1 MGILHTND
9 DLPNVAI
16 EQLRQFVRQR
26 RQAWREQERVSD
38 FEDFERELHEC
49 VMELERELIA
59 EEMSRYDVDVEE
71 VEIEGVIYRQ
81 ALASSESYLS
91 AAGWVRVERH
101 LYRPAGRGSKSIC
114 PLDLRAGVV
123 GGRFTPRAARQGSF
137 VVAHLTPRQGEDL
150 FKEVGGM
157 TPSHSSLDRLPK
169 EVSSHWEKE
178 RESWEDALRA
188 METVPNEAVMM
199 AVSLD
204 GVMAPMK
211 GTGRSEKRSQ
221 PDKQA
226 SGPAGYREI
235 GCGTVTLYD
244 ADGFR
249 LSTVRY
255 GRMPEYKKTTLCA
268 QLEAECQSILA
279 LRPDLKVIKLADG
292 AEENWRF
299 LDNLVLTPPP
309 HFGSQIE
316 QVSIT
321 DFYHAADHLKKACDA
336 IWNDDAVRSKAKF
349 KSLRTLL
356 KEKEGGVELVI
367 RSLKHHVSQASGRR
381 QELIKTELTYFR
393 NQRHRMQY
401 AHYLAQGLPIGS
413 GIVEAACK
421 TLVTQRLKQ
430 SGMSWGHTGGQ
441 AILTLRS
448 LSQSQRWEQAWKL
461 LHASFRKQ
469 VHIIKPATSARS
481 VQTLSADERG
491 KQQLPVLQPQQL
503 LASAAAK
510 NKLTNSDHYFS
521 LPLAV

>member
-1 MGILHTND
+1 MGILHRND

-16 EQLRQFVRQR
+16 EKLRQFVRQR
-26 RQAWREQERVSD
+26 RQAWQEQETVSD
-38 FEDFERELHEC
+38 FEGFERELHER
-49 VMELERELIA
+49 VMDLECELIA
-59 EEMSRYDVDVEE
+59 EELSRYDVKVEE
-71 VEIEGVIYRQ
+71 VEVGGIVYRQ
-81 ALASSESYLS
+81 ALTSPETYLS
-91 AAGWVRVERH
+91 AAGPVMVERH

-114 PLDLRAGVV
+114 PLELRVGMV
-123 GGRFTPRAARQGSF
+123 GGLFTPRAARQGAF
-137 VVAHLTPRQGEDL
+137 VVAHLTPRQGADL

-178 RESWEDALRA
+178 RESWEEALRA
-188 METVPNEAVMM
+188 METVPNEAVVM

-211 GTGRSEKRSQ
+211 GAGRSEKRSR

-244 ADGFR
+244 ADGRR

-268 QLEAECQSILA
+268 QLEAECQSVLA
-279 LRPDLKVIKLADG
+279 LRPDLKVVKLADG

-299 LDNLVLTPPP
+299 LDNLALNLPP
-309 HFGSQIE
+309 HFINQIE

-336 IWNDDAVRSKAKF
+336 IWNNDAVRSKARF
-349 KSLRTLL
+349 ECLRTLL
-356 KEKEGGVELVI
+356 KEKDGGVELVI

-401 AHYLAQGLPIGS
+401 AHYLTLGLPIGS

-430 SGMSWGHTGGQ
+430 SGMSWGQTGGQ

-448 LSQSQRWEQAWKL
+448 LTQSKRWRQAWKL

-469 VHIIKPATSARS
+469 VNIVKPA
-481 VQTLSADERG
+481 LSTAERVEH
-491 KQQLPVLQPQQL
+491 QLPVPQPQRI
-503 LASAAAK
+503 SARVADK
-510 NKLTNSDHYFS
+510 NEMTHSDHYFS